1 MSRTLWFVAGAA
13 SGVYAIY
20 RAKRV
25 AQNFTPDGIGARVA
39 ALGVGARMFAD
50 EVSAGIAERESAIRA
65 ELRQGDGEPHA
76 IASAP
81 SSAPER
87 EGADDGHR

>member
-1 MSRTLWFVAGAA
+1 
-13 SGVYAIY
+13 
-20 RAKRV
+20 
-25 AQNFTPDGIGARVA
+25 
-39 ALGVGARMFAD
+39 
-50 EVSAGIAERESAIRA
+50 VSAGMAERESAIRA